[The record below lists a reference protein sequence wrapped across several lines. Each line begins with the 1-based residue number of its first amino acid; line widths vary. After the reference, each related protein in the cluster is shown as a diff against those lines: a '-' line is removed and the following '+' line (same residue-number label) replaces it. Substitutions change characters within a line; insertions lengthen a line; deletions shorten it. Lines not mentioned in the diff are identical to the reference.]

1 MAKIN
6 DIILKENNRSTK
18 TEGYINHWRT
28 ILRQLKLGQRRAQD
42 DVLIGR
48 YLMTTN
54 DPDLYQLPKSK
65 IEKLFKTPKDP
76 SEKKQSP
83 RERIAELETRLA
95 DLEQSSEKRI
105 AELETRVQK
114 LEAAEEAAI
123 FLYNLFSTN
132 GDDTEVKSW
141 LSNSGIPWTI
151 YNHNK

>member
-1 MAKIN
+1 
-6 DIILKENNRSTK
+6 
-18 TEGYINHWRT
+18 
-28 ILRQLKLGQRRAQD
+28 
-42 DVLIGR
+42 
-48 YLMTTN
+48 
-54 DPDLYQLPKSK
+54 
-65 IEKLFKTPKDP
+65 
-76 SEKKQSP
+76 
-83 RERIAELETRLA
+83 LA